1 MCVSCGAVAAV
12 LTRRAL
18 LAATHT
24 QTCVQAALHVQEYA
38 LLATSNRHRA
48 ILLRGTHGK
57 ATGPSTA
64 RLPAIVAFES
74 CFYIAAALLSVL
86 AHASPCA
93 EPG

>member
-1 MCVSCGAVAAV
+1 MTCASHAV
-12 LTRRAL
+12 LWRLYSRAVPC
-18 LAATHT
+18 T

-93 EPG
+93 APG